1 MARQGIEHLAEK
13 NLIKPCGEQCAAM
26 KIYTGTKESKAAET
40 TGTQGDKKA
49 AKKGGKQAAAGADKE

>member
-1 MARQGIEHLAEK
+1 
-13 NLIKPCGEQCAAM
+13 M